1 MFTQIP
7 MGVELQETKATGV
20 TLIGKIKEI
29 GKGELESIIGTDRIK
44 EITKIYFSF
53 YIFIS

>member
-1 MFTQIP
+1 